1 MKKVFFS
8 MVMAVVALSFVGCG
22 GGNASKS
29 IPQDMQDLTEQL
41 EHVIMKK
48 MVNNEIIF
56 DEFVMEGNTLVC
68 KFDFDE
74 GSKGADM
81 PLKTYLRKEVSK
93 ESIDRDFIRIIQKK
107 IDEENLALLA
117 KHRIDLMYRIVGS
130 KSGYI
135 AEKRYEYSLFGPVQG
150 STSATQESNGVPSD
164 VQQFANQIEKRLS
177 EEFADANDMYFEGV
191 TIEGKDVVV
200 TIEIDESTCPD
211 NNLVRAIETEEGM
224 SIQEFKEKQR
234 KNIIKK
240 KDRAFNGISV
250 LRNYQYNFV
259 FRFTGNFSGKR
270 IDCKVNYYE
279 L

>member
-1 MKKVFFS
+1 MKKSFFGAL
-8 MVMAVVALSFVGCG
+8 MAIVAFSFTACG

-29 IPQDMQDLTEQL
+29 IPQDMQDLTDQL

-107 IDEENLALLA
+107 IDEEDLALLA

-150 STSATQESNGVPSD
+150 STSATQESNGVPSE
-164 VQQFANQIEKRLS
+164 VQQFADRLGNALSDELSDAKELIYDGIVFERKDMIVQIRVLEDNFYNRNMKDELKS
-177 EEFADANDMYFEGV
+177 EGV
-191 TIEGKDVVV
+191 SIDSFIANYKEG
-200 TIEIDESTCPD
+200 I
-211 NNLVRAIETEEGM
+211 L
-224 SIQEFKEKQR
+224 EKQGPYR
-234 KNIIKK
+234 
-240 KDRAFNGISV
+240 GIYV
-250 LRNYQYNFV
+250 LRDNQYNLIV
-259 FRFTGNFSGKR
+259 RFTGSISRQR